1 MDLHPITLRPLPYQC
16 SLPPRPLPEIDLLVV
31 HCTELPD
38 LETARAYGER
48 LLYPQSASGNSGHFY
63 IDRDGAV
70 EQWVDPGRIA
80 HHVRGFNPR
89 SIGVELVN
97 LGRYP
102 DWFHSRH
109 QQMTEQY
116 PEPQIAALL
125 ALVALLRS
133 TLPRLRWIAGHADL
147 DSEWVVAS
155 DDDTLQI
162 RRKLDPGPLFP
173 WPKVLQ
179 QCGLEP
185 FPAPA
190 DSLPASYPASP
201 SASP

>member
-1 MDLHPITLRPLPYQC
+1 MDLHPLTLKPLPYQS
-16 SLPPRPLPEIDLLVV
+16 SLPQRSHSDIDLLVV

-38 LETARAYGER
+38 LETARVYGER
-48 LLYPQSASGNSGHFY
+48 LLYPESGTGNSGHFY
-63 IDRDGAV
+63 IDRDGAL

-102 DWFHSRH
+102 HWFHSRH
-109 QQMTEQY
+109 QQMTEHY
-116 PEPQIAALL
+116 PEAQLVALL
-125 ALVALLRS
+125 ALIAQLR
-133 TLPRLRWIAGHADL
+133 TTFPQLRWIAGHADL
-147 DSEWVVAS
+147 DGEWLAAE
-155 DDDTLQI
+155 DDDKIRI

-173 WPKVLQ
+173 WPLVLQ

-185 FPAPA
+185 YTELPCTAPA
-190 DSLPASYPASP
+190 SHSGSP
-201 SASP
+201 